1 MDWRSVRCDESL
13 GGGNTGGALIARG
26 VRVLVV
32 RGGFFKRHLRI
43 CSWKGSKSQMQ
54 GWGGVGSRWTQGQRA
69 GQKHLRAGRVGLGC
83 RVEVGQEG
91 LSSTGQG
98 SE

>member
-1 MDWRSVRCDESL
+1 LGERTFLAKGTRLGVGWGQVVGWRSVRCDESL

-54 GWGGVGSRWTQGQRA
+54 G
-69 GQKHLRAGRVGLGC
+69 
-83 RVEVGQEG
+83 
-91 LSSTGQG
+91 
-98 SE
+98 

>member
-1 MDWRSVRCDESL
+1 
-13 GGGNTGGALIARG
+13 
-26 VRVLVV
+26 
-32 RGGFFKRHLRI
+32 
-43 CSWKGSKSQMQ
+43 MQ
-54 GWGGVGSRWTQGQRA
+54 GWGGVGSRQMQGQCA

-83 RVEVGQEG
+83 RVEVGLEG

>member
-1 MDWRSVRCDESL
+1 MGWRSVRCDESL

-32 RGGFFKRHLRI
+32 RGGFFKRHLRM

-54 GWGGVGSRWTQGQRA
+54 G
-69 GQKHLRAGRVGLGC
+69 
-83 RVEVGQEG
+83 
-91 LSSTGQG
+91 
-98 SE
+98 